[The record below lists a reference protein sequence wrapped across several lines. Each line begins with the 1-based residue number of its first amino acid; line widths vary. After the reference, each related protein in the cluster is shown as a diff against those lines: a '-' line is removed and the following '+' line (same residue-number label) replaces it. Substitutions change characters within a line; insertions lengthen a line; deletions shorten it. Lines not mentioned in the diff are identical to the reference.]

1 MRDPLTFESGVYM
14 DDKRKL
20 QIAVLGASAPGAELA
35 RAAERIGELIA
46 REGAALICGGLGGVM
61 EAAAKGAAAVG
72 GATVGV
78 LPGPDPGEANPFIGI
93 AVATDMGHARNAI
106 IVRSCDAAIAVGGGY
121 GTLSEIA
128 LAMKCGVPVVG
139 YKTWDAR
146 GGEGLAA
153 PAVTAATPEEAV
165 QRALTEARRKRAGS
179 SG

>member
-1 MRDPLTFESGVYM
+1 MG
-14 DDKRKL
+14 DKRRL
-20 QIAVLGASAPGAELA
+20 QIGVLGASAPGAELA

-46 REGAALICGGLGGVM
+46 REGAALVCGGLGGVM

-72 GATVGV
+72 GVTVGV
-78 LPGPDPGEANPFIGI
+78 LPGSDPDEANPFIGI

-106 IVRSCDAAIAVGGGY
+106 IVRSCDAAIAVGGGF

-165 QRALTEARRKRAGS
+165 RRALAEARRRRVGGS
-179 SG
+179 G

>member
-1 MRDPLTFESGVYM
+1 MG
-14 DDKRKL
+14 DKRKL
-20 QIAVLGASAPGAELA
+20 QIGVLGASAPGAELA

-46 REGAALICGGLGGVM
+46 REGAALVCGGLGGVM
-61 EAAAKGAAAVG
+61 EAAARGAAAVG
-72 GATVGV
+72 GVTVGV
-78 LPGPDPGEANPFIGI
+78 LPGPDLDEANPFIGI
-93 AVATDMGHARNAI
+93 AVATDMGHARNAV

-165 QRALTEARRKRAGS
+165 QKALVEARGKRMGGS
-179 SG
+179 G